1 MLILEIGILSLDLLP
16 TSNASIGFGAV
27 NAMKKSKSTLDA
39 TETNNFRKNEKAM
52 ITNLVQKLLEP
63 SLTYLLTSFA

>member
-27 NAMKKSKSTLDA
+27 NVMKKSKSTLDI

-63 SLTYLLTSFA
+63 SLTY